1 MLVDPSFFPNRFFF
15 SPPKD
20 TFSSLF
26 IIITLFSVE
35 SYSFFLLIENSFFQK
50 NYYYLSLS
58 LSSLSTFGF
67 FGFFSLILRARE
79 KYNIFAKL
87 GSRVFFSFVVV
98 LIPPSTIDY
107 YS

>member
-1 MLVDPSFFPNRFFF
+1 MLVDPSFFLNRFFF

-20 TFSSLF
+20 SFSSLI

-35 SYSFFLLIENSFFQK
+35 SYSFLLLIENSFSQQ

-87 GSRVFFSFVVV
+87 GSRVFFPLLLF
-98 LIPPSTIDY
+98 
-107 YS
+107 